1 MKSSQGAQRKQPSP
15 KGTYQQAG
23 AVNPQGPVGE
33 PSAPSARSKAESHE
47 APDTRLLE
55 QMLERE
61 NLLKALKRIEKK
73 RKAAPGV
80 DGMTVSD
87 LRPYLETNWQGVR
100 EDIVAGTYEPA
111 PVRRVEIPK
120 PGGQGTRLLG
130 IPRVLDR
137 FLQVAMLQV
146 LMPLFEP
153 HFSDES
159 YGFRPGRS
167 QHDAV
172 RRAQSYIQE
181 GYGFVVDLDLEK
193 FFDRVNHDMLMA
205 KVARRVPDPRI
216 LRLIRRYLESGVM
229 ISGVVVE
236 TEEGTPQGG
245 PLSPFLSNIML
256 DDLDKE
262 LGRRGHKFV
271 RYADDCN
278 IYVRTRRAG
287 ERVMQ
292 STVQFLEGTLKL
304 RVNREK
310 SAVDRPSKRKFLGF
324 SFLRRKGETLVRVA
338 PKSLK
343 RVEAAIR
350 EITSRRRGVSLG
362 SRIAALNEKLKG
374 WVDYFALADT
384 RTPFERLDQ
393 WLRRRLRMCLWKQW
407 KKGRTRYCELRKLGL
422 KEDAAR
428 QIVATRNGYWRTAKT
443 PQVHQALGNAYWA
456 AQGLINVASRYQERR
471 RVFRTAGCGP
481 A

>member
-1 MKSSQGAQRKQPSP
+1 M
-15 KGTYQQAG
+15 
-23 AVNPQGPVGE
+23 NPQGPVGE

-47 APDTRLLE
+47 APDTGLLE

-61 NLLKALKRIEKK
+61 NLRKALKRIEKK

-87 LRPYLETNWQGVR
+87 LRPYLETNWSR
-100 EDIVAGTYEPA
+100 IRDDIVAGTYEPA

-120 PGGQGTRLLG
+120 PGGQGVRLLG

-146 LMPLFEP
+146 LNPLFEP
-153 HFSDES
+153 YFSDSS
-159 YGFRPGRS
+159 YGFRPRRS

-181 GYGFVVDLDLEK
+181 GYGWVVDLDLEK

-205 KVARRVPDPRI
+205 RVARRVQDPRI
-216 LRLIRRYLESGVM
+216 LRFIRKYLKSGVM
-229 ISGVVVE
+229 ISGVVDAM
-236 TEEGTPQGG
+236 EEGTPQGG

-262 LGRRGHKFV
+262 LERRGHKFV
-271 RYADDCN
+271 RYADDSN

-292 STVQFLEGTLKL
+292 NVVQFLEGTLKL
-304 RVNREK
+304 KVNREK

-324 SFLRRKGETLVRVA
+324 SFFQRKGETLIRIA
-338 PKSLK
+338 PKKLK
-343 RVEAAIR
+343 QVEADIR

-362 SRIAALNEKLKG
+362 SRITALNDKLEG
-374 WVDYFALADT
+374 WVDYFALANT
-384 RTPFERLDQ
+384 HTPFERLDE

-407 KKGRTRYCELRKLGL
+407 KKGYTRFCELRKLGL
-422 KEDAAR
+422 KEEAAR
-428 QIVATRNGYWRTAKT
+428 KIVATRNGYWRTAKT
-443 PQVHQALGNAYWA
+443 PQLHQALGNAFWV

-471 RVFRTAGCGP
+471 RVFRTAGCGS